1 MLQNFFWCPCRDWH
15 VYCLEVFRSVFV
27 RSRAILPSISYKPT
41 WPPAVSTRDKSS
53 TSKDIFIKI
62 LPSYLH
68 EELHK
73 TVYFIKPVKHSL
85 LTALLSLSRKRAHDS
100 HHIILW
106 VSQFPTQSPN
116 DSSNSLVLT
125 PKRFGPR
132 AIKLRGPCVLKSA
145 LEAWN
150 RRGRKPYS
158 EAISGAHNSVLDA
171 DLPVSLFLVV
181 TWCDSPYRQRS
192 NSSAFNDLP
201 A

>member
-1 MLQNFFWCPCRDWH
+1 MLQNFFWCSCRDWH

-27 RSRAILPSISYKPT
+27 RSRAILPSHILQT
-41 WPPAVSTRDKSS
+41 HMS

-62 LPSYLH
+62 FPSYLH

-85 LTALLSLSRKRAHDS
+85 LTALPSPSRKRAHDS

-116 DSSNSLVLT
+116 DSSNSLILT

-150 RRGRKPYS
+150 RRGRKPCS
-158 EAISGAHNSVLDA
+158 KAISGAHNSVLDA

-181 TWCDSPYRQRS
+181 T
-192 NSSAFNDLP
+192 
-201 A
+201 

>member
-1 MLQNFFWCPCRDWH
+1 MLQNFFWCRCGDWH
-15 VYCLEVFRSVFV
+15 VYCLEVFRSVFAC
-27 RSRAILPSISYKPT
+27 SRAILPSHILQT
-41 WPPAVSTRDKSS
+41 HMT
-53 TSKDIFIKI
+53 TSGINARQILNLKDIFIKT

-68 EELHK
+68 EELHE

-85 LTALLSLSRKRAHDS
+85 VTALPSPSRKRAHDS

-116 DSSNSLVLT
+116 DSSSSLILT

-181 TWCDSPYRQRS
+181 T
-192 NSSAFNDLP
+192 
-201 A
+201 